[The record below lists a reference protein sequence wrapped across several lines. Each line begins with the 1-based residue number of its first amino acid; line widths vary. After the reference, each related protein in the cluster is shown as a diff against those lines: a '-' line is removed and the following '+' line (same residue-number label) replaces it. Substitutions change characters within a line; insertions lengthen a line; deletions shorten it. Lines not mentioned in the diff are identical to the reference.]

1 MQVESPGKSLHKFLW
16 VYQEVPDAQISMAPK
31 VELLCGSC
39 VLHASLNS
47 AELFYFLLLLLQ
59 ALNFDRHSMEKPP
72 VSHSLFTLPVALTL
86 STVLLIRRDAPAV
99 SQAEHFGG

>member
-47 AELFYFLLLLLQ
+47 AELFYFLLLLSKL
-59 ALNFDRHSMEKPP
+59 
-72 VSHSLFTLPVALTL
+72 
-86 STVLLIRRDAPAV
+86 
-99 SQAEHFGG
+99 

>member
-1 MQVESPGKSLHKFLW
+1 MW

-39 VLHASLNS
+39 VLHASLNP

-72 VSHSLFTLPVALTL
+72 VSCISTLPVALTL